1 MARPKGRQLPNR
13 VSVALTNEQ
22 LAALERL
29 AQESQAA
36 VSWVV
41 RRAVAEFLERNCR
54 HRQTPTGQHKRIWQV
69 TDSGTGDN

>member
-13 VSVALTNEQ
+13 VSVALTDDQ

-29 AQESQAA
+29 ARGSQAA

-41 RRAVAEFLERNCR
+41 RRAVAEYLERNC
-54 HRQTPTGQHKRIWQV
+54 TAEL
-69 TDSGTGDN
+69 TDKSEMSLSPATE